1 MFRLG
6 LIRSKPCTRCGL
18 EVNGLEPECPHCKG
32 FSDLQAVYLKQA
44 YKDDLIQRNK
54 SLAKLFCKLAV
65 LAVII
70 TLVVFFA

>member
-6 LIRSKPCTRCGL
+6 LIRSKPCARCGL
-18 EVNGLEPECPHCKG
+18 EVNDLEAECPHCKG

-44 YKDDLIQRNK
+44 YKDDLIKRNNR
-54 SLAKLFCKLAV
+54 LAKLFCKLAAV
-65 LAVII
+65 AVII

>member
-6 LIRSKPCTRCGL
+6 LIRCKPCTRCGL
-18 EVNGLEPECPHCKG
+18 EVNDREPECPHCKG

-44 YKDDLIQRNK
+44 YKDDLLQRNK
-54 SLAKLFCKLAV
+54 SLAKLFCKLTAV
-65 LAVII
+65 ASII